1 MCSDLGV
8 EPTHLVAVRSD
19 DRATPLPP
27 DDRVI
32 GTRGRIL
39 VAGLELFAGRG
50 YHATSIRDIAAAAG
64 LQSASLY
71 THFAS
76 KEAILAELVLLGH
89 EWHHRVLV
97 AALVSAG
104 GDTTDQLA
112 ELVRAHVTVHCR
124 YPLLARVTTNERV
137 HLEPEAYAPSESLRK
152 ASWELVAEVVRRGA
166 AQGVFDLEEPDLT
179 QVAIS
184 YLGISASTWFPEQDV
199 YSPEDIGDRYAALAL
214 RMVGAAP
221 RATG

>member
-1 MCSDLGV
+1 V
-8 EPTHLVAVRSD
+8 QPTPLTVVRSD
-19 DRATPLPP
+19 DRDLLPP
-27 DDRVI
+27 DPRIV

-39 VAGLELFAGRG
+39 LAGLELFAGRG

-64 LQSASLY
+64 LTSASLY

-76 KEAILAELVLLGH
+76 KEAILTELVLLGH

-104 GDTTDQLA
+104 GGPAEQLA

-124 YPLLARVTTNERV
+124 YPLLARVTENERI
-137 HLEPEAYAPSESLRK
+137 HLEPDAYAPSDALRQ

-166 AQGVFDLEEPDLT
+166 EQGAFDMEEPPLT

-184 YLGISASTWFPEQDV
+184 YLGISASTWFAEQDV
-199 YSPEDIGDRYAALAL
+199 YSPEDVGDRYAALAL

-221 RATG
+221 LTR

>member
-1 MCSDLGV
+1 MDAA
-8 EPTHLVAVRSD
+8 PLVAVRSN
-19 DRATPLPP
+19 DRPSASPLPP
-27 DDRVI
+27 DERVV

-39 VAGLELFAGRG
+39 VAGLEHFADRG
-50 YHATSIRDIAAAAG
+50 YHATSIRDIASAAG

-71 THFAS
+71 THFSS

-104 GDTTDQLA
+104 GDPTHQLA

-124 YPLLARVTTNERV
+124 YPLLARVTTNERT
-137 HLEPEAYAPSESLRK
+137 HLEPETYAPSEALRK
-152 ASWELVAEVVRRGA
+152 ASWDLVAEVVRSGVQR
-166 AQGVFDLEEPDLT
+166 GVFDMEEPELT

-214 RMVGAAP
+214 RMAGALP
-221 RATG
+221 TATG